1 MFDISNLKTIFDVVK
16 FTVDTMR
23 DSYYTE
29 DEIKEYISD
38 SVKENSYN
46 IIELS
51 KGYLEECDNL
61 LNKDSSNLDDSWR
74 DCYYSSIY
82 NDDIKLNGDEEFY
95 EGFSSC
101 DNFGFDSL
109 DDEWDFKERN
119 NSAVHDPFLDDF

>member
-1 MFDISNLKTIFDVVK
+1 MFDISNLKTIFDIVK

-23 DSYYTE
+23 DSCYTE
-29 DEIKEYISD
+29 DEIKRYLSD

-101 DNFGFDSL
+101 DNFGSL
-109 DDEWDFKERN
+109 DDEWNLSECN
-119 NSAVHDPFLDDF
+119 NSAVYDPFLDDF